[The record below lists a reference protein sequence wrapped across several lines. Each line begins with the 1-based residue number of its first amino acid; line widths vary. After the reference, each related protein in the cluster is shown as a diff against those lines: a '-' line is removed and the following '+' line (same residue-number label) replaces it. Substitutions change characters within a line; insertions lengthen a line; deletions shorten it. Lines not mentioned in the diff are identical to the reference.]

1 METGERL
8 EALESDMGQVTT
20 QLMALNEAIQMLI
33 NNQNSAS
40 GPTAPTTPPTTNTTL
55 ETERTAEGGAK
66 IKPAP
71 PSDFDGD
78 RGKGRA
84 FLNSCELYLRLSPNR
99 FPDELS
105 KIYWA
110 LTYMKTDHA
119 YMFANRTLRYEST
132 TKLP

>member
-1 METGERL
+1 MEAGERL
-8 EALESDMGQVTT
+8 DAVESDMGQVTA
-20 QLMALNEAIQMLI
+20 QLMALNSTLQTLI
-33 NNQNSAS
+33 NNQNPVPN
-40 GPTAPTTPPTTNTTL
+40 PTASMVDVAS
-55 ETERTAEGGAK
+55 ETERATGGGTTK

-99 FPDELS
+99 FPNELS

-110 LTYMKTDHA
+110 LTYMKTDRA
-119 YMFANRTLRYEST
+119 YMFA
-132 TKLP
+132 